1 MFGVHVSSW
10 SAVAAHWRFVETH
23 VAHRDSADEAE
34 ERGASARGWVWVP
47 FLRLRAGFGSTWRI
61 ASGRSFAAAQG
72 IAGCRT
78 LRF

>member
-1 MFGVHVSSW
+1 MFDVHVSSW
-10 SAVAAHWRFVETH
+10 SAVAAHSGFVETH
-23 VAHRDSADEAE
+23 IAHRDSAAEAE
-34 ERGASARGWVWVP
+34 ERGASGGGWVWVP

-72 IAGCRT
+72 VAGCRA